1 MKIIE
6 RYRSSIISKSL
17 DLLEKKEK
25 TKLAATFLIQ
35 IFLAF
40 LDLIGVA
47 IIGLLGALS
56 INGVQSRP
64 PGNRVSAALKVF
76 GLYESTFQS
85 QVAFLGVISCSI
97 LVLRTLISIY
107 LIRKS
112 LFFLSRRSA
121 IVSSQLMNRLMSQ
134 SLLFIQKK
142 SIHENLYSITTG
154 VTNLVLGVIGSLI
167 TLFADLVLL
176 IVLFTGLLIVDAGMA
191 IGSILFFVFVGFSL
205 YWLLNTKAKKFGVSE
220 SLLNVES
227 NEKIVEVLTSYR
239 ESIVRNRRSYYAN
252 EVGQIRLKL
261 ANTSAEISILP
272 YISKYV
278 IETSMVVGALLISAY
293 QFVTQDATRAVS
305 TLAVFLIA
313 ATRIAPA
320 VLRIQQSTV
329 QMKVSIGAANP
340 TLNLINDLS
349 TLNSLDLVIDNL
361 ELDHIGFIPEVR
373 LRNVSFSY
381 PNRDEPSIINASL
394 HLKSGQMLAIVGPS
408 GSGKT
413 TLADLILGILIPD
426 SGIAE
431 VSKLKASEVGRKWPG
446 ALSYVPQDVM
456 IANGSIKSNVHLGYP
471 ESSETTKLMWEA
483 LETAQLSDFVKSL
496 DFQEESSVG
505 DRGSK
510 LSGGQRQR
518 LGIARA
524 LYSKPKLLVLD
535 EATSALD
542 GETEDNISTAINRLR
557 GNVTIIVI
565 AHRLSTIREADQVVY
580 LERGRILASGTIAE
594 VRSMVPNFDRQAGLM
609 GL

>member
-320 VLRIQQSTV
+320 VLRIQQSAV